1 MYKELTYASGGFN
14 TNIWTNPDILN
25 RTSQFRIYTIYCTKI
40 EVYIID
46 NPDSSS
52 TATAEAVLLSTDKL

>member
-1 MYKELTYASGGFN
+1 MAAWQVSASQVGN
-14 TNIWTNPDILN
+14 NEMD
-25 RTSQFRIYTIYCTKI
+25 
-40 EVYIID
+40 IID